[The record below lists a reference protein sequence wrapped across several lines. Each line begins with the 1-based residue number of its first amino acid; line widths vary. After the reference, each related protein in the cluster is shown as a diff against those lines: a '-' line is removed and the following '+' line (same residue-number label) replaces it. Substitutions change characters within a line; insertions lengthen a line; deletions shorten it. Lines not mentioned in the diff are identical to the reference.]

1 MSDILIMLSDFKAS
15 ALCSNKSDVSGG
27 IRMLLQHPQIGSYP
41 L

>member
-15 ALCSNKSDVSGG
+15 AQCSDKSYVNGG
-27 IRMLLQHPQIGSYP
+27 IWMLLQHPQIGSYP